1 MNSIKTAVII
11 VRVQPS
17 SKVDEFVGMMDN
29 HVIKIKIKA
38 KPIEGNANTA
48 LVEFLS
54 KILDINKRDL
64 EIVAGKNSRLKTI
77 RISGIEKRELDLRLQ
92 KLCNH

>member
-1 MNSIKTAVII
+1 MNSVETALII

-17 SKVDEFVGMMDN
+17 AKVDEFVGMMDN

-38 KPIEGNANTA
+38 KPIEGIANAA
-48 LVEFLS
+48 LVDFLS
-54 KILDINKRDL
+54 QILDVKKRDV
-64 EIVAGKNSRLKTI
+64 EIVAGKNSRLKRI
-77 RISGIEKRELDLRLQ
+77 RISGIEKSELDLRLQ

>member
-1 MNSIKTAVII
+1 MNTVDTAVII

-17 SKVDEFVGMMDN
+17 AKMDEFVGMMDN
-29 HVIKIKIKA
+29 HVLKIKIKA
-38 KPIEGNANTA
+38 KPIEGNANSA
-48 LVEFLS
+48 LVDFLS
-54 KILDINKRDL
+54 QILDINKRDL
-64 EIVAGKNSRLKTI
+64 EIVAGKSSRLKTI